1 MKQQLFNVTKEI
13 TMFSIH
19 AREENKLHSNSYAMQ
34 ICGAVCKMEVFV
46 CMLCTFPEESL
57 NSFKCQE
64 KKALTC
70 N

>member
-46 CMLCTFPEESL
+46 CMLCTFPEES
-57 NSFKCQE
+57 F
-64 KKALTC
+64 
-70 N
+70 